1 MKESISNDVFQEWRK
16 TMAKL
21 LAQVQKSGVDVAA
34 TEKVQIA
41 SGIAAFGERIDDKE
55 SEIQLSA
62 LDGLGGLGELGVDGQ
77 EDVDGGDD
85 NEPNIG
91 WSRFVLICTDL
102 YRFVYIVVHFS

>member
-1 MKESISNDVFQEWRK
+1 
-16 TMAKL
+16 MAKL
-21 LAQVQKSGVDVAA
+21 LAQVQKSGVGMNS

-55 SEIQLSA
+55 SELQLSA
-62 LDGLGGLGELGVDGQ
+62 LDGLGGLGVDG
-77 EDVDGGDD
+77 EDDGDG
-85 NEPNIG
+85 NEPDLG